1 MWEEAD
7 TWEEIEHGSYILWRH
22 GPDGRH
28 DIDDG
33 DKRGPT
39 DGPYVNRQASPSEV
53 KRPPLKLAVTHL
65 TDDGNTIRPIESD
78 GREVEDG
85 SNGRVRP
92 QSDQV
97 DQYTRYGEKPD
108 GVNRRIRPLVDL
120 VPDSRQGQ
128 HFIASVS
135 PDRSGTGLNGR
146 HGCEI
151 KNEAS
156 GYGKEDA
163 SFPPNDIV
171 ENLSYG
177 LNDDIIEG
185 MSRITAAVR

>member
-1 MWEEAD
+1 MWEE
-7 TWEEIEHGSYILWRH
+7 TEYVSYILWRH

-28 DIDDG
+28 DIDNS

-39 DGPYVNRQASPSEV
+39 DSPYINRQASPPEV
-53 KRPPLKLAVTHL
+53 ERPSLKLAVKHL

-85 SNGRVRP
+85 SNGRVRS

-97 DQYTRYGEKPD
+97 DEYTRYGEKPD
-108 GVNRRIRPLVDL
+108 GVNRRIGPLVDL

-128 HFIASVS
+128 HFVPRVS
-135 PDRSGTGLNGR
+135 PYRSGTGLNRG
-146 HGCEI
+146 HGCEVE
-151 KNEAS
+151 NEAS

-163 SFPPNDIV
+163 SVPPNDIV
-171 ENLSYG
+171 EDLGYG
-177 LNDDIIEG
+177 LDDDVIEC
-185 MSRITAAVR
+185 MSRVTATVR